1 MTKKSPLEKARE
13 TLRDAVPEAAEV
25 LVKSL
30 RDQDGKVSYRAALEI
45 LNRAGI
51 TAAGSV
57 SVSVAEREIGGRG
70 PSKNEEFMESLEA
83 ESFF

>member
-1 MTKKSPLEKARE
+1 MAKKSPLEKARD

-25 LVKSL
+25 LVQSL

-51 TAAGSV
+51 TTAGST
-57 SVSVAEREIGGRG
+57 SIEDAERQVGGRR
-70 PSKNEEFMESLEA
+70 SSSREELIASLDPFA
-83 ESFF
+83 